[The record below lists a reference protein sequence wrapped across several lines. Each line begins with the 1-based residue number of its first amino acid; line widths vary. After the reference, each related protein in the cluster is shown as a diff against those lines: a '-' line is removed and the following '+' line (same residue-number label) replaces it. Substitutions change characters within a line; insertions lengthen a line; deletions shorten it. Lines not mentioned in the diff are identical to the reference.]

1 MNSGEGVRR
10 ADNVP
15 ELRRL
20 GDEGSKSA
28 EEWKNWRWRLGGEQ
42 QGLEA
47 PAVPVTRER
56 SPEWE
61 SRTLLGRLADSP
73 FTARLAQ
80 LRLRFSSI
88 VH

>member
-1 MNSGEGVRR
+1 ME
-10 ADNVP
+10 
-15 ELRRL
+15 EL
-20 GDEGSKSA
+20 A
-28 EEWKNWRWRLGGEQ
+28 VAAGGRTASEQ

-56 SPEWE
+56 SLERE
-61 SRTLLGRLADSP
+61 SRTLLGRLPNSP